1 MLVTGCRVLVN
12 MIMIITYSR
21 TTRSW
26 GSSLTGHTLDR
37 QKKTQKQIIHNP
49 VNDKVLT

>member
-1 MLVTGCRVLVN
+1 MVLVTGCRVLVN

-21 TTRSW
+21 TSRSW

-37 QKKTQKQIIHNP
+37 QKKNKNKPFISLSMT
-49 VNDKVLT
+49 TF